1 MIARSLRLRSPRD
14 VQRVRK
20 RGRSWTTPFL
30 VLVLLPNNLEHNRY
44 GFAVGRR
51 VGGAVRRNR
60 VKRWMRESVRRLHPA
75 LRQGHDAVF
84 IARGRMAEP
93 DVSYSTVDQSVGI
106 LVEQAGLVS
115 PKANSAD
122 PADTRN

>member
-30 VLVLLPNNLEHNRY
+30 VLVMLPNNLEHNRY

-51 VGGAVRRNR
+51 VGGAVQRNR
-60 VKRWMRESVRRLHPA
+60 VKRWMRESLRRRHPA
-75 LRQGHDAVF
+75 LRQGYDAVF
-84 IARGRMAEP
+84 IARGRMAGP
-93 DVSYSTVDQSVGI
+93 DVSYSIVDQSVGI
-106 LVEQAGLVS
+106 LVEEAGLVS
-115 PKANSAD
+115 PEANSAD
-122 PADTRN
+122 MDDERT